1 MINSDLQSCG
11 MPSRGFLRR
20 LLVLGERQALQ
31 DLMVYTDLAQKA
43 TDILS
48 SQLLQPSIE
57 QEESVGKIRAI
68 EKQGDDLTMSLKS
81 DITQG
86 AINSTLLGHLLN
98 LVETCDDILDKTLY
112 LSREIYRMSHFLH
125 LNPELAGYV
134 KDEAYTKFSRMLDY
148 NKKALTNLQNM
159 LNANDLEHLKTERK
173 AIESLEEVVD
183 DIKDDLIDQVYVD
196 AKGLHYLVFTHVMNT
211 VHRIDDLL
219 DDCEDASDLVM
230 TISNSVNR

>member
-1 MINSDLQSCG
+1 

-48 SQLLQPSIE
+48 SQLLQPSTE

-134 KDEAYTKFSRMLDY
+134 KDGAYTKFSRMLDY

>member
-1 MINSDLQSCG
+1 

-159 LNANDLEHLKTERK
+159 LSANDLEHLKSERK

>member
-1 MINSDLQSCG
+1 

-196 AKGLHYLVFTHVMNT
+196 ANGLHYLVFTHVMNT

>member
-1 MINSDLQSCG
+1 

-31 DLMVYTDLAQKA
+31 DLKAYTDLAQKA

-48 SQLLQPSIE
+48 SQLLQPSTE

-112 LSREIYRMSHFLH
+112 LSREVYRMSHFLH

-134 KDEAYTKFSRMLDY
+134 KDEAYTKFLRMLDY

-159 LNANDLEHLKTERK
+159 LSANDLEHLKSERK

>member
-1 MINSDLQSCG
+1 

-31 DLMVYTDLAQKA
+31 DLKAYTDLAQKA

-48 SQLLQPSIE
+48 SQLLQPSTE

-112 LSREIYRMSHFLH
+112 LSREVYRMSHFLH

>member
-1 MINSDLQSCG
+1 

-48 SQLLQPSIE
+48 SQLLQPSVE
-57 QEESVGKIRAI
+57 QEESVGKIRAR

>member
-1 MINSDLQSCG
+1 

>member
-1 MINSDLQSCG
+1 

-112 LSREIYRMSHFLH
+112 LSREVYRMSHFLH

>member
-1 MINSDLQSCG
+1 

-31 DLMVYTDLAQKA
+31 DLRAYTDLAQKA

-48 SQLLQPSIE
+48 SQLLQPSTE

-134 KDEAYTKFSRMLDY
+134 KDGAYTKFSRMLDY

>member
-1 MINSDLQSCG
+1 

-31 DLMVYTDLAQKA
+31 DLRAYTDLAQKA

-48 SQLLQPSIE
+48 SQLLQPSTE

-112 LSREIYRMSHFLH
+112 LSREVYRMSHFLH

-134 KDEAYTKFSRMLDY
+134 KDEAYTKFLRMLDY

-159 LNANDLEHLKTERK
+159 LSANDLEHLKSERK

>member
-1 MINSDLQSCG
+1 

-112 LSREIYRMSHFLH
+112 LSREVYRMSHFLH

-134 KDEAYTKFSRMLDY
+134 KDEAYTKFLRMLDY

-159 LNANDLEHLKTERK
+159 LSANDLEHLKSERK

>member
-1 MINSDLQSCG
+1 

-134 KDEAYTKFSRMLDY
+134 KDGAYTKFSRMLDY

-159 LNANDLEHLKTERK
+159 LNANDLEHLKSERK

>member
-1 MINSDLQSCG
+1 

-134 KDEAYTKFSRMLDY
+134 KDGAYTKFSRMLDY

>member
-1 MINSDLQSCG
+1 

-31 DLMVYTDLAQKA
+31 DLKAYTDLAQKA

-134 KDEAYTKFSRMLDY
+134 KDGAYTKFSRMLDY

>member
-1 MINSDLQSCG
+1 

-48 SQLLQPSIE
+48 SQLLQPSTE

-112 LSREIYRMSHFLH
+112 LSREVYRMSHFLH

-134 KDEAYTKFSRMLDY
+134 KDEAYTKFLRMLDY

-159 LNANDLEHLKTERK
+159 LSANDLEHLKSERK

>member
-1 MINSDLQSCG
+1 

-230 TISNSVNR
+230 TISNSVKR